1 MKIEITGNF
10 NLNTGAVYTYTAK
23 LDSPVESDK
32 NLQVSFFGGD
42 PGLFIISTNPYRFT
56 NTLNVSIP
64 KGKKEFKFTIIWLN
78 EGNTEIWVTD
88 PSSVGSPIVTKE
100 VKVTVKT
107 VHTGTV
113 PENYEINDVI
123 RIMVEVGKLPDKC
136 TLRPEWEYD
145 TKFTQK
151 IGEIEYLQEHAY
163 QQFKLL
169 KWGNSLLKY
178 NITVFDNTMGVGYV
192 YCRGD
197 ITLIVPCP
205 YSIVTTE
212 KFTCPNSTITYKIE
226 GLQGGDKIE
235 WKEECKNAKLSSGQ
249 GTNTAIYI
257 AQAQGEVEV
266 SAMISYRGETANVS
280 NKEVWA
286 GKPTINTAIETTHAM
301 TERIPVTIDA
311 SNEFFHY
318 KGGISYAIESENA
331 AFVTVTKTE
340 KKFKIET
347 TIPGNQKGE
356 IKLRLKVSNDC
367 GEVSNLHTITFDTLP
382 GLEPAKAIDLFSAK
396 EHEFTC
402 GRTYDMVKYVG
413 DLQTFQMFFTFTLE
427 RRATIMYIRPFC
439 IEEKCLGFKK
449 YDRQDEELK
458 TPLYLHETSSTYMT
472 IENMPSKEYMMV
484 VDVERNHSDELQ
496 VILNGYIGG
505 SSPTRPYV
513 IEPDENG
520 FEFSDCRNTETYYPG
535 FYYKNEQGESI
546 GSVAGTNNT
555 YYILTLEKPMQLIL
569 HTACSKVSTEFHIM
583 QGEPYDWKV
592 LYHETGGNYNMEEI
606 QADPEVSDELK
617 SILLK
622 SLMFGQTY
630 IKRIFPT
637 GEYRFVLNG
646 IKKSN
651 GGLFNGEL
659 NFNVI
664 GLPIAEN
671 SFDSALELG
680 KFIEH
685 EFQIQTLLRNIQ
697 ARIGMG
703 VKKIYY
709 HLTKDKNADLV
720 LTPQNG
726 STYLPVELYN
736 ENKERI
742 ASFEMGTEA
751 FRLDDVIS
759 NELYIVVNIE
769 NAPDDVLELGVT
781 GIRRGTDSSRPYNWG
796 VFKEKFTV
804 EDKVDTAD
812 GAYYESFRYK
822 DEGGEYPVI
831 RPEAN
836 HVYYK
841 LSIKKRMQ
849 LIIHT
854 AQSDLGVMELHIM
867 QGEPYDWT
875 VLLYNDGGDFT
886 PEEIAND
893 PQLSDELKK
902 ELATLRSEQIY
913 IKRIFEPGEY
923 KLVLNGR
930 KISNAS
936 RYNGGMNLH
945 VIGQFIE
952 ENSFDTAY
960 DLGTFKEHEFNFSRI
975 IRDIQAY
982 KESGIH
988 KLYYQFHIEKNVNFI
1003 LNANSKSSFLPIV
1016 LYDSNKEPIAT
1027 SETEEGIRI
1036 EDMLG
1041 DRFYFTIDIT
1051 LMAEDELT
1059 IEGKGMFRGRD
1070 PYISYNLG
1078 RHDKDF
1084 IISDTI
1090 NTADGGFYETF
1101 RYTDKNGNLIYSDEP
1116 AANHVYYKITLQK
1129 EMQLIIHTTYSELPL
1144 TELHIM
1150 TGEPFGWHIL
1160 YYKDYGCEGIEH
1172 DPDIPDEIK
1181 QNIAFGQICVKI
1193 NLPAGEYKLVLN
1205 GTKRTNG
1212 GIRNGVLVTNIIGKV
1227 I

>member
-1 MKIEITGNF
+1 MIT
-10 NLNTGAVYTYTAK
+10 L
-23 LDSPVESDK
+23 
-32 NLQVSFFGGD
+32 
-42 PGLFIISTNPYRFT
+42 
-56 NTLNVSIP
+56 
-64 KGKKEFKFTIIWLN
+64 W
-78 EGNTEIWVTD
+78 
-88 PSSVGSPIVTKE
+88 
-100 VKVTVKT
+100 
-107 VHTGTV
+107 
-113 PENYEINDVI
+113 
-123 RIMVEVGKLPDKC
+123 
-136 TLRPEWEYD
+136 
-145 TKFTQK
+145 
-151 IGEIEYLQEHAY
+151 
-163 QQFKLL
+163 
-169 KWGNSLLKY
+169 
-178 NITVFDNTMGVGYV
+178 GVGYV

-331 AFVTVTKTE
+331 AFVTVTETE

-439 IEEKCLGFKK
+439 IEEKCLGFKI

-822 DEGGEYPVI
+822 DEGGEYPFV
-831 RPEAN
+831 RKP
-836 HVYYK
+836 
-841 LSIKKRMQ
+841 
-849 LIIHT
+849 
-854 AQSDLGVMELHIM
+854 IM
-867 QGEPYDWT
+867 CT
-875 VLLYNDGGDFT
+875 
-886 PEEIAND
+886 
-893 PQLSDELKK
+893 
-902 ELATLRSEQIY
+902 
-913 IKRIFEPGEY
+913 
-923 KLVLNGR
+923 
-930 KISNAS
+930 IS
-936 RYNGGMNLH
+936 
-945 VIGQFIE
+945 
-952 ENSFDTAY
+952 
-960 DLGTFKEHEFNFSRI
+960 
-975 IRDIQAY
+975 
-982 KESGIH
+982 
-988 KLYYQFHIEKNVNFI
+988 
-1003 LNANSKSSFLPIV
+1003 
-1016 LYDSNKEPIAT
+1016 
-1027 SETEEGIRI
+1027 
-1036 EDMLG
+1036 
-1041 DRFYFTIDIT
+1041 
-1051 LMAEDELT
+1051 
-1059 IEGKGMFRGRD
+1059 
-1070 PYISYNLG
+1070 
-1078 RHDKDF
+1078 
-1084 IISDTI
+1084 
-1090 NTADGGFYETF
+1090 
-1101 RYTDKNGNLIYSDEP
+1101 
-1116 AANHVYYKITLQK
+1116 
-1129 EMQLIIHTTYSELPL
+1129 
-1144 TELHIM
+1144 
-1150 TGEPFGWHIL
+1150 
-1160 YYKDYGCEGIEH
+1160 
-1172 DPDIPDEIK
+1172 
-1181 QNIAFGQICVKI
+1181 
-1193 NLPAGEYKLVLN
+1193 
-1205 GTKRTNG
+1205 
-1212 GIRNGVLVTNIIGKV
+1212 
-1227 I
+1227 

>member
-331 AFVTVTKTE
+331 AFVTVTETE

-439 IEEKCLGFKK
+439 IEEKCLGFKI

-1016 LYDSNKEPIAT
+1016 LYNSNKEPIAT

>member
-331 AFVTVTKTE
+331 AFVTVTETE

-439 IEEKCLGFKK
+439 IEEKCLEFKI

-1016 LYDSNKEPIAT
+1016 LYNSNKEPIAT

-1084 IISDTI
+1084 TISDTI

>member
-1 MKIEITGNF
+1 
-10 NLNTGAVYTYTAK
+10 
-23 LDSPVESDK
+23 
-32 NLQVSFFGGD
+32 
-42 PGLFIISTNPYRFT
+42 
-56 NTLNVSIP
+56 
-64 KGKKEFKFTIIWLN
+64 
-78 EGNTEIWVTD
+78 
-88 PSSVGSPIVTKE
+88 
-100 VKVTVKT
+100 
-107 VHTGTV
+107 
-113 PENYEINDVI
+113 
-123 RIMVEVGKLPDKC
+123 MVEVGKLPDKC

-331 AFVTVTKTE
+331 AFVTVTETE

-439 IEEKCLGFKK
+439 IEEKCLGFKI

-1016 LYDSNKEPIAT
+1016 LYNSNKEPIAT

-1084 IISDTI
+1084 TISDTI

-1212 GIRNGVLVTNIIGKV
+1212 GIRNGVLVTNIIGKA

>member
-42 PGLFIISTNPYRFT
+42 SGLFIISTNPYRFT

-331 AFVTVTKTE
+331 AFVTVTETE

-439 IEEKCLGFKK
+439 IEEKCLGFKI

-1016 LYDSNKEPIAT
+1016 LYNSNKEPIAT

-1084 IISDTI
+1084 TISDTI